1 MLHFSSDFYVISF
14 IVTFSTLP
22 YSDSGDANYDIKL
35 QRWACDNLSI
45 KKTNLSLLIL
55 SKPKIFFTF
64 ASVFIRF
71 FKKYEQ
77 IGSFRFEIYSVQN
90 ISFICFVFCLGS
102 EKNDSFRLGFMNKI
116 LFSLYNHFYS
126 SFDQNVYI
134 F

>member
-1 MLHFSSDFYVISF
+1 MKNLADLADSCPTMVTTVTVMNVFVRSRFPKVLKVLINTLMLHFSSDFYVISF

-71 FKKYEQ
+71 FKSYKQ
-77 IGSFRFEIYSVQN
+77 IGTFRLEIYSIRN
-90 ISFICFVFCLGS
+90 LRFNC
-102 EKNDSFRLGFMNKI
+102 
-116 LFSLYNHFYS
+116 
-126 SFDQNVYI
+126 
-134 F
+134 